1 MLGDNLPPPAEVVA
15 LYKQNN
21 IGRMRIFFP
30 TNDVLNALRGS
41 NIDLI
46 LDVPR
51 ENLQSVASSAA
62 AASDWIQRN
71 VLAYLPDV
79 RFRYIAVGNEL
90 IPERTEAQYVFPA
103 MQNIYKALSSA
114 GLANQIKV
122 STVVD
127 MGILGKSYPPSAGEF
142 TASSKRFLGPIVG
155 FLAQTGAPLLAN
167 VYPYFSYIG
176 NQRDISLEYA
186 LFTSPGTVFS
196 DGGYA
201 YQNLFDA
208 ILDSVH
214 AALEEIGAG
223 GLKVVVSESGW
234 PSAGGGAAATIN
246 NARTY
251 NQNFIRHAPKGTP
264 RRPGRPIEAY
274 VFAMFNENR
283 KLQGTEQNFGLFY
296 PNKQPVYPISF

>member
-21 IGRMRIFFP
+21 IGRVRIFFP
-30 TNDVLNALRGS
+30 TDDVLQALRGS

-46 LDVPR
+46 LDVPS
-51 ENLQSVASSAA
+51 EHLQRIASSSVD
-62 AASDWIQRN
+62 ASNWVQRN
-71 VLAYLPDV
+71 VLAYWPDV
-79 RFRYIAVGNEL
+79 RLRYIG
-90 IPERTEAQYVFPA
+90 
-103 MQNIYKALSSA
+103 NIYNALSSA

-127 MGILGKSYPPSAGEF
+127 MGILGQSYPPSAGKF
-142 TASSKRFLGPIVG
+142 TASSKRFLTPIVG
-155 FLAQTGAPLLAN
+155 FLTRTGAPLLAN

-176 NQRDISLEYA
+176 NQRDISLDYA
-186 LFTSPGTVFS
+186 LFTSPGTVVT
-196 DGGYA
+196 DGRFV

-208 ILDSVH
+208 ILDSRLAV
-214 AALEEIGAG
+214 
-223 GLKVVVSESGW
+223 
-234 PSAGGGAAATIN
+234 GGGDTATIH

-274 VFAMFNENR
+274 IFAMFNENK